1 MTDRPAVPQPLRI
14 AAVLLT
20 LVIFVGTAGYVVLEG
35 WSWFDAFYMT
45 VTTITTVGDGQPA
58 PLGRAGK
65 VWTVVV
71 VVVGFAV
78 LTYTVLALMAY
89 VIEGQL
95 GRVFEGQRMRRRI
108 RRMNGHLILCGFG
121 RVGRAIAHE
130 FAEEG
135 VDFVVV
141 DSDEESLEQAVRDG
155 ITVVRGNA
163 ADIETLKAAGV
174 ERARALVTA
183 VDNDADNLYVTLSAR
198 IVKPD
203 LSSSRARTGP
213 TPNPN
218 FA

>member
-1 MTDRPAVPQPLRI
+1 
-14 AAVLLT
+14 
-20 LVIFVGTAGYVVLEG
+20 
-35 WSWFDAFYMT
+35 
-45 VTTITTVGDGQPA
+45 
-58 PLGRAGK
+58 
-65 VWTVVV
+65 
-71 VVVGFAV
+71 
-78 LTYTVLALMAY
+78 
-89 VIEGQL
+89 
-95 GRVFEGQRMRRRI
+95 MRRRI